1 MKPVKN
7 SLASGLLVAA
17 LWLALPGG
25 ARAQWLSQTNVL
37 PPGWSAVYLHVDA
50 SHATLDQLIGADAAN
65 PILEVWLWQPP
76 VSSLQFVQSPA
87 LPVGNGTQ
95 WASWVRN
102 NPGSALQ
109 RLPGNVACLV
119 RNTNAASYAWVVKG
133 RSVPPR
139 YQWSTTGLNLLGFP
153 TPAGSPPNFENF
165 LTPAPDSL
173 YTSAE
178 IYRYPGGELSS
189 TNPMRLF
196 AFRTTPVTR
205 GAAYWVRSGDLFNRY
220 FGPFEVSLP
229 DAGGVH
235 FGTTAG
241 QQSFRLRNLTATNRT
256 VTLSLVATETA
267 PAGQSNYVAAPP
279 LLVRGAQNLTNLT
292 YAYSNLNAAPRT
304 FTLAAAGQPGSEVE
318 IVLGLNRGQ
327 MSGAAGGKF
336 AATLRFRDSLNLSQ
350 IDVPVTAEKSSTAGL
365 WIGAASVNQVA
376 SYLKS
381 FQKDTNDALVIVS
394 NRYVVTNLNTSLG
407 AVPEPMALRLIVHND
422 GGGTAR
428 LLQRVYAGLRQQ
440 TNQILATQES
450 LLDAGTL
457 DSARRISA
465 AHLPWSRTN
474 PGWVFT
480 NTLAQGNTVGTT
492 VATDYNDHAA
502 NPFVH
507 TYHPD
512 HDNRTAAFN
521 VTQPQGAESYRVERS
536 ITLALLPPGDDFVS
550 LTSGSRSL
558 QGQYDET
565 VRVIGQDTREFR
577 TRGAFSLNRVSEI
590 PTLTTP

>member
-1 MKPVKN
+1 MKPGKN
-7 SLASGLLVAA
+7 SLVLGLLLVAV
-17 LWLALPGG
+17 WLAPVGT
-25 ARAQWLSQTNVL
+25 ARAQWLSQTNLL

-50 SHATLDQLIGADAAN
+50 SYAVLDDLIGTNYNN
-65 PILEVWLWQPP
+65 PITEVWLWQPP
-76 VSSLQFVQSPA
+76 VSSLQFVDSPA
-87 LPVGNGTQ
+87 IPTGNGTQ

-109 RLPGNVACLV
+109 RLSGNVACLV
-119 RNTNAASYAWVVKG
+119 RNTNATSYTWTVKG

-153 TPAGSPPNFENF
+153 TPAGAPPNFENF

-178 IYRYPGGELSS
+178 IYRYPGGNLSS

-205 GAAYWVRSGDLFNRY
+205 GAAYWIRAGDLFNRY
-220 FGPFEVSLP
+220 FGPFEESLS
-229 DAGGVH
+229 DASGVA

-241 QQSFRLRNLTATNRT
+241 QKNFRLRNLTATART
-256 VTLSLVATETA
+256 VTLSLVNSETA
-267 PAGQSNYVAAPP
+267 PAGQSNVVAAPP

-292 YAYSNLNAAPRT
+292 YAYSNLNTTPKT
-304 FTLAAAGQPGSEVE
+304 FTLAAAGQLGSEVE
-318 IVLGLNRGQ
+318 IVLGVNRSQ
-327 MSGAAGGKF
+327 MSGAAGDQF
-336 AATLRFRDSLNLSQ
+336 AATLRFVDSLNLEQ
-350 IDVPVTAEKSSTAGL
+350 VDVPVTAEKSSNAGL
-365 WIGAASVNQVA
+365 WIGAASVSQVG

-381 FQKDTNDALVIVS
+381 YQKDTNDSLVIVS

-407 AVPEPMALRLIVHND
+407 NVPTPMSLRLIVHND
-422 GGGTAR
+422 AGGTAR
-428 LLQRVYAGLRQQ
+428 LLERVYSGIRQQ

-450 LLDAGTL
+450 LLDVENLAT
-457 DSARRISA
+457 ARRISA
-465 AHLPWSRTN
+465 AHLPWSKVN
-474 PGWVFT
+474 AGWTFT

-492 VATDYNDHAA
+492 VFTDYNDHAA

-521 VTQPQGAESYRVERS
+521 VTQPQGVESYRVERI
-536 ITLALLPPGDDFVS
+536 ITLALLPPGNDFAS
-550 LTSGSRSL
+550 LTSSGRTL

-565 VRVIGQDTREFR
+565 LRVIGQDTREFK
-577 TRGAFSLNRVSEI
+577 TRGTFSLSRVSEI
-590 PTLTTP
+590 STLTTP

>member
-1 MKPVKN
+1 MKPGKN
-7 SLASGLLVAA
+7 SLVLGLLLVAV
-17 LWLALPGG
+17 WLAPVGT
-25 ARAQWLSQTNVL
+25 ARAQWLSQTNLL

-50 SHATLDQLIGADAAN
+50 SYAVLDDLIGTNYNN
-65 PILEVWLWQPP
+65 PITEVWLWQPP
-76 VSSLQFVQSPA
+76 VSSLQFVDSPA
-87 LPVGNGTQ
+87 IPTGNGTQ

-109 RLPGNVACLV
+109 RLSGNVACLV
-119 RNTNAASYAWVVKG
+119 RNTNATSYTWTVKG

-153 TPAGSPPNFENF
+153 TPAGAPPNFENF

-178 IYRYPGGELSS
+178 IYRYPGGNLSS

-205 GAAYWVRSGDLFNRY
+205 GAAYWIRAGDLFNRY
-220 FGPFEVSLP
+220 FGPFEVSLS
-229 DAGGVH
+229 DASGVA

-241 QQSFRLRNLTATNRT
+241 QKNFRLRNLTATART
-256 VTLSLVATETA
+256 VTLSLVNSETA
-267 PAGQSNYVAAPP
+267 PAGQSNVVAAPP

-292 YAYSNLNAAPRT
+292 YAYSNLNTTPKT
-304 FTLAAAGQPGSEVE
+304 FTLAAAGQLGSEVE
-318 IVLGLNRGQ
+318 IVLGVNRSQ
-327 MSGAAGGKF
+327 MSGAAGDQF
-336 AATLRFRDSLNLSQ
+336 AATLRFVDSLNLEQ
-350 IDVPVTAEKSSTAGL
+350 VDVPVTAEKSSNAGL
-365 WIGAASVNQVA
+365 WIGAASVSQVG

-381 FQKDTNDALVIVS
+381 YQKDTNDSLVIVS

-407 AVPEPMALRLIVHND
+407 NVPTPMSLRLIVHND
-422 GGGTAR
+422 AGGTAR
-428 LLQRVYAGLRQQ
+428 LLERVYSGIRQQ

-450 LLDAGTL
+450 LLDVENLAT
-457 DSARRISA
+457 ARRISA
-465 AHLPWSRTN
+465 AHLPWSKVN
-474 PGWVFT
+474 AGWTFT

-492 VATDYNDHAA
+492 VFTDYNDHAA

-521 VTQPQGAESYRVERS
+521 VTQPQGVESYRVERI
-536 ITLALLPPGDDFVS
+536 ITLALLPPGNDFAS
-550 LTSGSRSL
+550 LTSSGRTL

-565 VRVIGQDTREFR
+565 LRVIGQDTREFK
-577 TRGAFSLNRVSEI
+577 TRGTFSLSRVSEI
-590 PTLTTP
+590 STLTTP